1 MSQLETVKRDIQNA
15 KDLVDQFRATVAAGG
30 EVDYDE
36 FNAVIEAAC
45 SKAIAL
51 PFDQVAEIRTDLTN
65 LLEQL
70 SLAKQELGGGDEA
83 VEAST
88 L

>member
-15 KDLVDQFRATVAAGG
+15 KDLVDQFRATVASGG

-36 FNAVIEAAC
+36 FNSVIEAAC

-51 PFDQVAEIRTDLTN
+51 PFDQVAEIRSDLSG

-70 SLAKQELGGGDEA
+70 SLAKQELGANEA
-83 VEAST
+83 GEAST
-88 L
+88 R

>member
-1 MSQLETVKRDIQNA
+1 MSKLETVKRDIANA
-15 KDLVDQFRATVAAGG
+15 KDLVDHFRAAVAAGG

-45 SKAIAL
+45 SQAVAL
-51 PFDQVAEIRTDLTN
+51 PFDQVSEIRTDLAD

-70 SLAKQELGGGDEA
+70 NLAKIELNSAEA
-83 VEAST
+83 PEETAG
-88 L
+88 

>member
-15 KDLVDQFRATVAAGG
+15 KNLVDQFRATVAAGG

-36 FNAVIEAAC
+36 FNSVIEAAC
-45 SKAIAL
+45 SKAVAL
-51 PFDQVAEIRTDLTN
+51 PFDQVAEIRNDLSN

-70 SLAKQELGGGDEA
+70 SLAKQELSAEDA